1 MIRTQIQL
9 TEAPAARVKA
19 SAAKKGVS
27 MAEVIR
33 QAVDS
38 SISRS
43 KDTDPGARFER
54 ARRIAGRFRSGAA
67 DISTRHDDHLA
78 GSFAS

>member
-9 TEAPAARVKA
+9 TEAQAARLKSIAV
-19 SAAKKGVS
+19 KKGIS

-38 SISRS
+38 
-43 KDTDPGARFER
+43 TVAHGENADPGARYER
-54 ARRIAGRFRSGAA
+54 ARRIAGRFRSGAT
-67 DISTRHDDHLA
+67 DISIRHDDHLA